1 MNHGRLNF
9 WGKTKG
15 FLGAPS
21 NTFDDVGPEALGSA
35 LKYFT
40 IWAVIYAALQVIVF
54 YTSGGWGVFQMLRDL
69 IGFGN
74 AVLYPFPPVLV
85 GLLPVFGAFVG
96 LFINGSLAHLFVRA
110 FGGRKGYGNTIKA
123 FAYGNTPV
131 FLFGWIPFVGGL
143 FWIWALVLNIIGIR
157 QLHEI
162 STGRAIGAVLLS
174 IVALGVIIA
183 LIVIFGVL
191 LFVVSAAG

>member
-15 FLGAPS
+15 LLGAPS
-21 NTFDDVGPEALGSA
+21 NTFHEVEPEALGSA
-35 LKYFT
+35 LKYFA
-40 IWAVIYAALQVIVF
+40 IWAVVYAVLQIIVS
-54 YTSGGWGVFQMLRDL
+54 YTLGGGVFQMLWGWL
-69 IGFGN
+69 GLN
-74 AVLYPFPPVLV
+74 TTAVYYFNPVASGLMALV
-85 GLLPVFGAFVG
+85 GAFAG
-96 LFINGSLAHLFVRA
+96 LFISGSWAHLFVRA

-131 FLFGWIPFVGGL
+131 FMFGWIPFVGGL

-162 STGRAIGAVLLS
+162 STGRAVGAVLLS

-183 LIVIFGVL
+183 LIVWFVVL
-191 LFVVSAAG
+191 LFVLSAVG